1 MALTHLHAGC
11 SPKVRGAT
19 GCFSCNL
26 YRLNQQRQVEPDRPI
41 LDLISQGTF
50 VPLEVPSLVVCSATL
65 RLKVV
70 VGQVFSE
77 VADEV

>member
-1 MALTHLHAGC
+1 MGVFQATW
-11 SPKVRGAT
+11 VRP
-19 GCFSCNL
+19 
-26 YRLNQQRQVEPDRPI
+26 NQQRQIEPDRPI

-50 VPLEVPSLVVCSATL
+50 VPLEVPSVVVCSATL